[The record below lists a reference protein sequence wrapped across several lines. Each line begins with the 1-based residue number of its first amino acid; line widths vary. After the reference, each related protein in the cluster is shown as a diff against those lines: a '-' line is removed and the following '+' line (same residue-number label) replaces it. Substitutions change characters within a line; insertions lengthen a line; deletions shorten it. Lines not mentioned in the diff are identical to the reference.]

1 MTEINFFNLNSY
13 QEHCCTLKVEN
24 SFWQNILRF
33 LFHLNSPYQGKSSKT
48 HDYTRTIKKQE
59 YVFEPIDQGR
69 RGYMTGYGTEL
80 KIGDYLI
87 LQDGLYCY
95 RYQIE
100 EIDYY
105 SSPEDMWIA
114 SLDRVKQLSY

>member
-1 MTEINFFNLNSY
+1 
-13 QEHCCTLKVEN
+13 
-24 SFWQNILRF
+24 
-33 LFHLNSPYQGKSSKT
+33 
-48 HDYTRTIKKQE
+48 
-59 YVFEPIDQGR
+59 
-69 RGYMTGYGTEL
+69 MTGYGTEL